1 MQPMIAVA
9 TLQHAL
15 TKAACATA
23 CDGVQRKALRVTQ
36 AAEQRQ
42 RIAHKVCKPEGRRH
56 TCVPINFMRCGE
68 FHAHFSSLNSAA
80 SGSTI
85 SFTRVRQ
92 SCFTTS
98 VMRM

>member
-1 MQPMIAVA
+1 MQPMIAVD

-15 TKAACATA
+15 TKAAYATA
-23 CDGVQRKALRVTQ
+23 CDGVQREALRVTH

-42 RIAHKVCKPEGRRH
+42 RIAHKVCKPEGRRRAC
-56 TCVPINFMRCGE
+56 TLINLTRCGE
-68 FHAHFSSLNSAA
+68 FHAHFSSLNRAA

-85 SFTRVRQ
+85 SLTRVRQ
-92 SCFTTS
+92 SCVITS

>member
-1 MQPMIAVA
+1 MQPMIAVD

-15 TKAACATA
+15 TKAAYATA
-23 CDGVQRKALRVTQ
+23 CDGVQREALRVTQ

-42 RIAHKVCKPEGRRH
+42 RIAHKVCKPEGRQRAC
-56 TCVPINFMRCGE
+56 TLTNVVRCGE
-68 FHAHFSSLNSAA
+68 CHAHFPSLNSAA

>member
-1 MQPMIAVA
+1 MQPLLAIA

-15 TKAACATA
+15 TRAACTTA
-23 CDGVQRKALRVTQ
+23 CDGVEREALRVTQ

-42 RIAHKVCKPEGRRH
+42 RIAHKVCKPEGRRRAC
-56 TCVPINFMRCGE
+56 TLIKRTRCGE

>member
-1 MQPMIAVA
+1 MQPLAAIA

-15 TKAACATA
+15 TKAACTTA
-23 CDGVQRKALRVTQ
+23 CDGVQREALHVTH

-42 RIAHKVCKPEGRRH
+42 RIAHKVCKPEGRRRACSL
-56 TCVPINFMRCGE
+56 TNVVRCGE
-68 FHAHFSSLNSAA
+68 FHAHFSSLNRAA

>member
-1 MQPMIAVA
+1 MQPMTTVD

-15 TKAACATA
+15 PEAAGPTTR
-23 CDGVQRKALRVTQ
+23 DGVQRKTLRVTQ
-36 AAEQRQ
+36 TAEQRQ
-42 RIAHKVCKPEGRRH
+42 PIAHKVCKPEGRRRAG
-56 TCVPINFMRCGE
+56 TLIKRTRCGE